1 VHAVRKIIFWISV
14 SLDGYF
20 EGPDADISWHQ
31 VDAEFHQY
39 ANDTLAPMS
48 AFLSGRKTHALMASF
63 WPTAPETH
71 LDRQQMLQFSALWMA
86 MPKFVYSRSWADT
99 AWNTTPVRSVVP
111 AEVQALK
118 ALPGGDMTVGGPE
131 LAAEFM
137 RLGLVDEWR
146 IFVHPVIL
154 GRGKRA
160 FEPGAMQMLKL
171 IETKVFGNGVVMI
184 RYSAMNA

>member
-1 VHAVRKIIFWISV
+1 MRKIIFWISV

-20 EGPDADISWHQ
+20 EGPDADISWHK

-39 ANDTLAPMS
+39 ANDELAKMS

-63 WPTAPETH
+63 WPTAAETNPDNKQ
-71 LDRQQMLQFSALWMA
+71 LVEFAGLWKR
-86 MPKFVYSRSWADT
+86 MPKLVYSRTWADT
-99 AWNTTPVRSVVP
+99 AWNSTLVRAVVP
-111 AEVQALK
+111 TDVEALK
-118 ALPGGDMTVGGPE
+118 AQPGGDMTVGGPE

-146 IFVHPVIL
+146 IFVHPVIV

-160 FEPGAMQMLKL
+160 FSECALQELRL
-171 IETKVFGNGVVMI
+171 LETKAFGNGVVMG
-184 RYSAMNA
+184 RWGKAL